1 MVGQRMT
8 SRAVHWR
15 WKLIPGVVL
24 LLGLGGLA
32 HAADVQ
38 ACRELRQR
46 REALASRAMEQELAL
61 VRTIRGRL
69 CPRLAMQAEGANARD
84 GRFTPINYAAW
95 NRCRLEAE
103 RELEATHPIRYR
115 NRQRFTF
122 FTVAGADL
130 AAQADQLMAQ
140 WQALGCQ

>member
-8 SRAVHWR
+8 SRAVQRR
-15 WKLIPGVVL
+15 WQLIPGLVL
-24 LLGLGGLA
+24 LLGLGGRA

-69 CPRLAMQAEGANARD
+69 CPRLALQAEGANARD
-84 GRFTPINYAAW
+84 GRFTTINYAAW

-103 RELEATHPIRYR
+103 RKLEATHPIRYR

-140 WQALGCQ
+140 WQAQGCE

>member
-1 MVGQRMT
+1 MT

-15 WKLIPGVVL
+15 WQLIPGVVL